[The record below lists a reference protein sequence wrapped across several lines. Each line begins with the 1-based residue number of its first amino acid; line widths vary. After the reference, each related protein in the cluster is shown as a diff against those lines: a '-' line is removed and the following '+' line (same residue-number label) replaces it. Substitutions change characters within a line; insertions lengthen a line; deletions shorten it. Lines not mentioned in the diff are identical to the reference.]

1 MNSLQLLF
9 KPVGSY
15 YRNQIK
21 HNNNFSNLSHL
32 NLMRFKERCRIT
44 NGSLPK
50 IRQLRTKE
58 EVEIVYQIWKK
69 AMFSNQE
76 VEWLK
81 LQVMAMPVVWVS
93 TAEPHQGHRQEM
105 RIRHQKNLL
114 LVTKDKLILILNSQ
128 CRTKKQELALQVLLP
143 DLKFSN
149 FRVGRRQWEAWKPKL
164 KSICMDNLLRLNL
177 SHKWEQLL
185 RNHS

>member
-1 MNSLQLLF
+1 
-9 KPVGSY
+9 
-15 YRNQIK
+15 
-21 HNNNFSNLSHL
+21 
-32 NLMRFKERCRIT
+32 MRFKEHCRIT
-44 NGSLPK
+44 NGSLAK
-50 IRQLRTKE
+50 IRLLRTKE

-76 VEWLK
+76 VEWLR
-81 LQVMAMPVVWVS
+81 LQVMAMRVVWVS
-93 TAEPHQGHRQEM
+93 TVEPHQGLRQEM
-105 RIRHQKNLL
+105 RIRHQNNLL

-128 CRTKKQELALQVLLP
+128 CRTKKQELALLVLLL

-149 FRVGRRQWEAWKPKL
+149 FRIDRRQWEAWKLKL
-164 KSICMDNLLRLNL
+164 KSICMDKLLHLNL